1 MAKLGAAAFVLLCL
15 LVCRGESELVYPVGD
30 VRNCPQAPTQNST
43 VPLLRMEVLPGTGFD
58 NLRNMD
64 MSQVVQ
70 YNYSLCK
77 TTNDG
82 RYLLPDDVF
91 VIPIQHSRVE
101 SYGVFYDHWDNFT
114 SFTST
119 SINAEASVFS
129 FIDGKFGFEYQH
141 VKQHQVNNEAKTTS
155 VQIKHILYKVKLQPD
170 PQLHPTFKNRLLD
183 IGANIQ
189 NNNTQLAYYLTELL
203 VRDYGTH
210 IVTSADAGALLA
222 QVDSIS
228 SQYVEDSQGDTTGI
242 TASLSVNFMSKF
254 SGGISS
260 GFSSGI
266 NDDSKYISSRYHS
279 QFLTYG
285 GPPYRINMTLDKWE
299 DGVPDALVAVDRSGD
314 PLHYI
319 ITTDSLPELPTPTLF
334 QVEELVY
341 STVMT
346 YYRVNTHHGCTD
358 PASKNFNFEANLNDG
373 SCEAPKTNY
382 SFGGVYQ
389 TCQESSPDEYE
400 DLCQKG
406 ASQVNPLT
414 GSFSCPSGYEAVE
427 LHSGVK
433 THTAMKTI
441 CNNVCHHCSLFGWGR
456 CCQCVSAQIS
466 VLSSANYQA
475 YWCVATGEVESNQGY
490 LFGGVYTSKSI
501 NPVTRSMT
509 CPNHFYPLFVGEDL
523 AVCVSDE
530 YEYAYAYSVPF
541 GGFQS
546 CLSGNPLA
554 GSSRP
559 KRCPKTYKQVLA
571 TVDEGC
577 EINYCAQ
584 IKSQYSVKPPVM
596 PPFRSKPGI
605 KLNVTQASIIKGPH
619 GAIWLRNA
627 DSTWHKHPLDV
638 TGESMLQY
646 LTPSSEEPIAPD
658 NGDSGNI
665 VSGKTDSGS
674 LSAGASAGISVAL
687 TLLACTLI
695 VVGVYGALRRRRS
708 HVTSSLSYQEIT
720 EKDDRITDRTPV
732 INSATAEDV

>member
-1 MAKLGAAAFVLLCL
+1 MATLGHTIVFAALCM
-15 LVCRGESELVYPVGD
+15 LVCWGESELQYPVGD
-30 VRNCPQAPTQNST
+30 VRNCLQAQPKDSNA
-43 VPLLRMEVLPGTGFD
+43 PLLRMEVLPGTGFD
-58 NLRNMD
+58 NLRNYD

-82 RYLLPDDVF
+82 NYLLPDDVF
-91 VIPIQHSRVE
+91 VVPVQHSRVE

-114 SFTST
+114 SFTSA
-119 SINAEASVFS
+119 SINADASVFS
-129 FIDGKFGFEYQH
+129 IIDGKFGLEYQS

-155 VQIKHILYKVKLQPD
+155 VQIKHTLYRVKLQPD

-183 IGANIQ
+183 IGANLQ
-189 NNNTQLAYYLTELL
+189 NNNSQLAYYLTELL

-210 IVTSADAGALLA
+210 VVTSADAGALLA

-228 SQYVEDSQGDTTGI
+228 SQYVEDAQGDVTSI

-260 GFSSGI
+260 GFSSGTT
-266 NDDSKYISSRYHS
+266 DDSKYISNRYHS

-285 GPPYRINMTLDKWE
+285 GPPYRINMTLDEWE
-299 DGVPDALVAVDRSGD
+299 NGVPDALVAIDRSGD

-319 ITTDSLPELPTPTLF
+319 ITDDSLPELPMPTLF
-334 QVEELVY
+334 QVVDLVY
-341 STVMT
+341 STVMS
-346 YYRVNTHHGCTD
+346 YYRINTHHGCTN
-358 PASKNFNFEANLNDG
+358 PASKNFNFEANIDDG
-373 SCEAPKTNY
+373 SCEAPQTNY

-389 TCQESSPDEYE
+389 TCQPHPDQYE

-414 GSFSCPSGYEAVE
+414 GDFSCPSGYEAIE

-441 CNNVCHHCSLFGWGR
+441 CNDVCHHCGVFGWGR
-456 CCQCVSAQIS
+456 CCQCVSVQIS

-475 YWCVATGEVESNQGY
+475 YWCVATGEVQSDRGY

-509 CPNHFYPLFVGEDL
+509 CPNHFYPLFIGEDL

-554 GSSRP
+554 GSSQP
-559 KRCPKTYKQVLA
+559 KRCPKNYKHILA

-577 EINYCAQ
+577 EINYCAKV
-584 IKSQYSVKPPVM
+584 KSQYSIKPPVM
-596 PPFRSKPGI
+596 PPFRSIPSI
-605 KLNVTQASIIKGPH
+605 KANTTQASIIKGPY
-619 GAIWLRNA
+619 GGIWLRNA
-627 DSTWHKHPLDV
+627 DGTWYKQPLDV

-646 LTPSSEEPIAPD
+646 LTADSIDPSSSNDDSNIIV
-658 NGDSGNI
+658 NGN
-665 VSGKTDSGS
+665 TDSGS
-674 LSAGASAGISVAL
+674 LSAGASAGISVAV
-687 TLLACTLI
+687 TLFACTLI
-695 VVGVYGALRRRRS
+695 VVAIFGVYGIIKRRRN
-708 HVTSSLSYQEIT
+708 HVGSLSYQEIVEKSDRVT
-720 EKDDRITDRTPV
+720 ERTPV
-732 INSATAEDV
+732 NSATAEDV